1 MLVLR
6 TTFKT
11 KPEHQRDLLEALLS
25 AASSCAANK
34 TECLRFEVFQDEGDP
49 NHISLEEVFPDDNAV
64 KEFLQGPHMTSWRQ
78 KYSNFGDWSAQDS
91 FKIRLTNVSPLA
103 EA

>member
-11 KPEHQRDLLEALLS
+11 KPEHQKDLLEALLS

-78 KYSNFGDWSAQDS
+78 KYSNFGD
-91 FKIRLTNVSPLA
+91 
-103 EA
+103 